1 MKRSTIY
8 KLLLLVG
15 FCFMLGFSYDYH
27 LPKLE
32 GWLLVEAERFSR
44 EHTPLRIFAKRL
56 RFHLLPL
63 GVVLEDV
70 SLQAQAP
77 LDKYLAPA
85 KIKQAGVRL
94 AIWPLL
100 RGDVR
105 LSQIYIRGSEFN
117 IFLKN
122 DLFQGHKGPDKVRI
136 DFEKIYR
143 LPVDEISLENIR
155 IQGRLDPQNV
165 VFRISDL
172 NLLIENRY
180 KSLFV
185 EIGAPHVLV
194 KPSGPVN
201 PLHVQLE
208 LRSLVEAH
216 EMQISA
222 FKLKADES
230 FVVASGRFNGEFA
243 VGEIENGAFDARTKL
258 NLSDLNVWEKIF
270 FLESKLPALRGHAE
284 LDVGT
289 EVRNGKGYQIEVDI
303 NTQNLGIDEYVIGTV
318 SGHLRSDLKTITSK
332 SLILENNAGKVEL
345 ENLAVA
351 LEPKRTVNAGVK
363 VHNLEVKQFLDNI
376 DVKNVPIQLPIKGE
390 ANCDGVWNAD
400 DPNLVCRGRLTASKI
415 HVNAG
420 KPKFTKLVDLE
431 DARIKGEVKVN
442 SKQVEYNAAMEVGKT
457 SNGISDGVINYKT
470 GFKIN
475 YVANQLD
482 FADVK
487 NLINLK
493 FEGSTKLKGSTQ
505 GTSEWATIDMNAET
519 KNIWL
524 EDYPLGSSTAHL
536 TYKDGHLKFD
546 DLVGQ
551 FEVTRYNGK
560 VELDIVKERIRISGN
575 IPFMDL
581 KDIQSMFQRKV
592 TLPIQMSGTGTGHV
606 EAEGPLSFPDMS
618 YEFRSNFYRGQIAKE
633 TFDDLTFQVKSVNGL
648 VKSQKIFLTKG
659 HGIIDV
665 KGQITPK
672 GEIDTVA
679 VGRSMRL
686 EQSENIVGLG
696 LDLQGLADF
705 TVLIR
710 GQLPRPRVEMNG
722 RLSKVVIADVAAED
736 SVFKVN
742 FLNDRMEGSGQFLGS
757 KLISDFIYPYDNN
770 GPFMFKMK
778 TTKWD
783 FTSVFSL
790 LSRSAQQLDFATAVT
805 MDIDLRAP
813 TGGFWNSSGKVLVN
827 EFSIRKGG
835 KVLSAEKPMEMLFKN
850 GTVNSDN
857 FNLVSG
863 ESFLKLNVAG
873 LTRSSFNASL
883 NGKVDLTL
891 LGVFTPFISDLRG
904 NMALSMDLRGS
915 AEKPLLSGSAYID
928 RGYAKFIDFI
938 HPFANVRADILF
950 NDNQLLINAV
960 RSDFAGG
967 KLNGEGKVTFSS
979 GSRPIDIKGRFND
992 VRLNVPEGFRT
1003 NGSGTVA
1010 IRGERFPY
1018 TMDII
1023 YDITGG
1029 EITYDFTD
1037 PANSTSTVKASPY
1050 LPRFLDESAFHP
1062 FTFILDITTKNPV
1075 TVNNPMVQGSAHAQL
1090 KGAGTPDHLLLN
1102 GTISPLPGGK
1112 LTIGDRVFDVNSAFI
1127 EYNQAPP
1134 NDPKIYVTASSRV
1147 IETVV
1152 DEQNRS
1158 QQNQYDVSLLVQGHG
1173 KDPQFQ
1179 WTSQPPLSQREI
1191 ISLVTLGTAGT
1202 TSSAD
1207 ERKTSGVQNANMSTA
1222 IGAQLFQK
1230 AAGKKV
1236 KESLGVDVK
1245 VSSQN
1250 SVDNNT
1256 MTPKVTLSKQFSP
1269 KLGASA
1275 SSTIEGNP
1283 NNNVKLEY
1291 KVNKNVSAVGSWD
1304 SRENLHDTKK
1314 DTDKNI
1320 LGLDLQY
1327 RFQFK

>member
-1 MKRSTIY
+1 MKRSTIF

-15 FCFMLGFSYDYH
+15 FSFMLGFSYDYH

-32 GWLLVEAERFSR
+32 GWLLVEIERFSR
-44 EHTPLRIFAKRL
+44 EKTPVRIYAKKL

-63 GVVLEDV
+63 GVVLENVDV
-70 SLQAQAP
+70 QAQAP
-77 LDKYLAPA
+77 LDKYFAPA
-85 KIKQAGVRL
+85 KIRQAGIRL

-100 RGDVR
+100 RGEVR
-105 LSQIYIRGSEFN
+105 LSQIYVRGSEFN

-122 DLFQGHKGPDKVRI
+122 DLFAGQKSPEKFRVN
-136 DFEKIYR
+136 FEQIYR
-143 LPVDEISLENIR
+143 LPVDEISLEDIR

-165 VFRISDL
+165 VFRVSDL
-172 NLLIENRY
+172 NVLVENRY

-185 EIGAPHVLV
+185 ELNAPNVLV

-201 PLHVQLE
+201 PLNVQLE
-208 LRSLVEAH
+208 LRSLIEAH

-230 FVVASGRFNGEFA
+230 FVVASGRFNGDFA
-243 VGEIENGAFDARTKL
+243 VGEVENGAFDARTKL
-258 NLSDLNVWEKIF
+258 QLSDLNVWEKIF
-270 FLESKLPALRGHAE
+270 FLEPKLPALRGHAE
-284 LDVGT
+284 LDIGT
-289 EVRNGKGYQIEVDI
+289 EVRKSKGYQVEVDV
-303 NTQNLGIDEYVIGTV
+303 NTQDVGVDQYVIG
-318 SGHLRSDLKTITSK
+318 SIRGHLASDLKNLTSK
-332 SLILENNAGKVEL
+332 SLILENNSGKIEL
-345 ENLAVA
+345 EKLAA
-351 LEPKRTVNAGVK
+351 TLEEPKRTASALVRVHRLDVK
-363 VHNLEVKQFLDNI
+363 KFLENI
-376 DVKNVPIQLPIKGE
+376 DVKHVPVQLPIKGE
-390 ANCDGVWNAD
+390 AQCDGVWSD
-400 DPNLVCRGRLTASKI
+400 DPSLICRGRLTSQKLSVDTGESK
-415 HVNAG
+415 H
-420 KPKFTKLVDLE
+420 TKLVELE
-431 DARIKGEVKVN
+431 DTRLKGEVKVN
-442 SKQVEYNAAMEVGKT
+442 SKQVEYNVNMDVGKNSSGT
-457 SNGISDGVINYKT
+457 SDGIINYNT

-475 YVANQLD
+475 FNTNHLE

-487 NLINLK
+487 NLVNLK
-493 FEGSTKLKGSTQ
+493 FEGATKLKGTTI
-505 GTSEWATIDMNAET
+505 GTSKWATIDLNADS
-519 KNIWL
+519 KDLWL
-524 EDYPLGSSTAHL
+524 EDYPLGSSTARL
-536 TYKDGHLKFD
+536 TYKAGILKFE

-551 FEVTRYNGK
+551 FEVTRYNGR
-560 VELDIVKERIRISGN
+560 VELDIIKERIRISGQ

-581 KDIQSMFQRKV
+581 KDIQAMFKRKV
-592 TLPIQMSGTGTGHV
+592 TLPIQMSGTGTGHL

-618 YEFRSNFYRGQIAKE
+618 YEFRSNFYRGQVSKE

-659 HGIIDV
+659 HGVIEV
-665 KGQITPK
+665 KGQINPK

-679 VGRSMRL
+679 VGRNMRL

-710 GQLPRPRVEMNG
+710 GQLPKPRVELNG

-742 FLNDRMEGSGQFLGS
+742 FLSDRMEGSGQFLGS
-757 KLISDFIYPYDNN
+757 KLISDFTYPYDNN
-770 GPFMFKMK
+770 GPFMFKLK

-783 FTSVFSL
+783 FTSTFSL
-790 LSRSAQQLDFATAVT
+790 LSRSAQQLDFATSVS

-813 TGGFWNSSGKVLVN
+813 TGGFWNSTGKALLT
-827 EFSIRKGG
+827 EFTIRKGG
-835 KVLSAEKPMEMLFKN
+835 KILSAEKPMELVFKS
-850 GTVNSDN
+850 GTVNSEN

-863 ESFLKLNVAG
+863 ESFLKLDVAG
-873 LTRSSFNASL
+873 LTRTAFNASL
-883 NGKVDLTL
+883 NGKIDLAL

-904 NMALSMDLRGS
+904 NMALSVDLRGS

-928 RGYAKFIDFI
+928 RGYAKFADFI
-938 HPFANVRADILF
+938 HPFSNARADILF
-950 NDNQLLINAV
+950 NDNQLLLNAV
-960 RSDFAGG
+960 RADFAGG
-967 KLNGEGKVTFSS
+967 KLGGEGKVTFS
-979 GSRPIDIKGRFND
+979 GNTRPIDIKGRFTD

-1010 IRGERFPY
+1010 IRGDRFPY
-1018 TMDII
+1018 TMDIV

-1029 EITYDFTD
+1029 EVTYDFTD
-1037 PANSTSTVKASPY
+1037 PGNAVSTVKASPY

-1062 FTFILDITTKNPV
+1062 FTFLLDLNTKNPV
-1075 TVNNPMVQGSAHAQL
+1075 TVNNPMIQGSTMAQL
-1090 KGAGTPDHLLLN
+1090 RGSGTPDHLLLN
-1102 GTISPLPGGK
+1102 GTVSPLPGGK
-1112 LTIGDRVFDVNSAFI
+1112 LTIGDRIFDVNSAFI

-1134 NDPKIYVTASSRV
+1134 NDPKIYVTASARV
-1147 IETVV
+1147 LENVI

-1179 WTSQPPLSQREI
+1179 WTSQPALSQREI
-1191 ISLVTLGTAGT
+1191 ISLVTLGTTGST
-1202 TSSAD
+1202 NSAD
-1207 ERKTSGVQNANMSTA
+1207 ERKTTGVQNANTSTA
-1222 IGAQLFQK
+1222 VGAAIFQK
-1230 AAGKKV
+1230 AAGRKV

-1245 VSSQN
+1245 VTSQT

-1256 MTPKVTLSKQFSP
+1256 MTPKVTLSKQLSP
-1269 KLGASA
+1269 KFGASA

-1283 NNNVKLEY
+1283 NNNVKIEY